1 MASHPSGH
9 KVGRPLNP
17 ERLDVAELAQRS
29 GPLEGDWPLAAMAR
43 LRQPGEPEPDP
54 LAELHWHATAEHR
67 PVRGGAP
74 ELWLHL
80 SMHTTVLRTCQRCLQ
95 AVAVPLALDRHFL
108 FAPNEAQAE
117 AWDAERDD
125 ADVLV
130 LTKSLNLLELVEDEV
145 LLALPIVPRH
155 EVCPQPLVVP
165 SCDTQTPTEVSP
177 EEVERDN
184 PFAILAQLK
193 RRH

>member
-1 MASHPSGH
+1 MASHPSGR

-17 ERLDVAELAQRS
+17 ARLDVAELAQRS
-29 GPLEGDWPLAAMAR
+29 GPFEGDWPLAAMAR

-54 LAELHWHATAEHR
+54 LAKLHWHATAEHR
-67 PVRGGAP
+67 PVSNGAP

-80 SMHTTVLRTCQRCLQ
+80 SVCTTVLRTCQRCLQ
-95 AVAVPLALDRHFL
+95 AMAVPLALHRHFL

-130 LTKSLNLLELVEDEV
+130 LTRSLNLLELAEDEV

-155 EVCPQPLVVP
+155 EVCPQPLVAP
-165 SCDTQTPTEVSP
+165 SLEARTPTEVSP
-177 EEVERDN
+177 EEVDRDN